1 MGLSSPTGEGGAR
14 SRLFAPPSLLA
25 AYVAVVSLLGF
36 AGIGFV
42 IVASPWR
49 ETLDAL
55 AILPVIFLAVAAITG
70 EVKPI
75 RLIGGDG
82 DGRTLSTSAPSIL
95 ALLPFASVGIAVLV
109 QATASLIDDAL
120 HRRELRKSLF
130 NTAQYA
136 LSVLAAGVV
145 FSWLAGVPFFRGPM
159 SMEPEHLGPL
169 LAAGAAMILVNWL
182 LVAVAISLSVAQPL
196 WRVLRADARDVFVT
210 NVVLLSIGGVAAEIA
225 ADGVGAL
232 TMLVAP
238 VIAAHLFAAAAAR
251 HAHAAAHDSLT
262 GLRNRG
268 QLYDEL
274 ARMLSAAHSSRTAGP
289 GLVLFDLD
297 HFKDFNDTLGHPVGD
312 EILRQVAD
320 RLSGAAPDDASVHRL
335 GGDEFAV
342 VIRDPSQDVREA
354 GQALLAALDTP
365 VRIGNLELL
374 VRASAG
380 VAIAP
385 DHGADGE
392 TLMKN
397 ADIALYHAKLER
409 DRIST
414 YAPEFDINTV
424 ERLRLLADL
433 RTALDSD
440 QLHVVYQPQV
450 DLHDLRTVGVEALVR
465 WAHPERGLVP
475 PDEFIPLAENSG
487 LIFPLTALVLDTAL
501 DQVAQWRAAGDEIRL
516 AVNLS
521 ARHLSDSALP
531 SQVAAALARH
541 DVPSSALVLEVTET
555 GILSDP
561 ARADLVIREVREL
574 GVEIA
579 IDDYGTGNAS
589 LSYLKRLEIDE
600 LKVDRSFV
608 SSIGDDRH
616 DLIIVRSTVALA
628 LALGLRVVAEGSE
641 DDATVETLR
650 GLGRVIGQ
658 GYHLGRPGAPEEISA
673 RLASERAA
681 EPTSTT
687 TPTTPTTRSA

>member
-82 DGRTLSTSAPSIL
+82 DGRTLSTSAPFIL

-274 ARMLSAAHSSRTAGP
+274 ARTLSAAHSSRAAGP

-354 GQALLAALDTP
+354 AQALLAALDTP

-450 DLHDLRTVGVEALVR
+450 DLHDLHTVGVEALVR
-465 WAHPERGLVP
+465 WEHPERGLVP

-501 DQVAQWRAAGDEIRL
+501 EELARWRAAGDEIRL

-628 LALGLRVVAEGSE
+628 LALGLRVVAEGIE

-673 RLASERAA
+673 RLARERTA
-681 EPTSTT
+681 ET
-687 TPTTPTTRSA
+687 TPTPTPTTRST

>member
-42 IVASPWR
+42 LVASPWR

-55 AILPVIFLAVAAITG
+55 AIFPVIFLAVAAITG

-82 DGRTLSTSAPSIL
+82 DGRTLSTSAPFIL

-136 LSVLAAGVV
+136 LSVLSAGVV

-354 GQALLAALDTP
+354 AQALLAALDTP

-465 WAHPERGLVP
+465 WEHPERGLVP

-628 LALGLRVVAEGSE
+628 LALGLRVVAEGIE

-658 GYHLGRPGAPEEISA
+658 GYHLGKPGAPDEIGE
-673 RLASERAA
+673 RLARERIAGPA
-681 EPTSTT
+681 PSPTI
-687 TPTTPTTRSA
+687 TPTTRRA

>member
-1 MGLSSPTGEGGAR
+1 MAGVVWALIATQWVGIADE
-14 SRLFAPPSLLA
+14 LLIWPILIMA
-25 AYVAVVSLLGF
+25 VGAVV
-36 AGIGFV
+36 
-42 IVASPWR
+42 
-49 ETLDAL
+49 
-55 AILPVIFLAVAAITG
+55 G
-70 EVKPI
+70 EIKPI
-75 RLIGGDG
+75 QLLRAGAEP
-82 DGRTLSTSAPSIL
+82 RTLSTSAPFVL
-95 ALLPFASVGIAVLV
+95 ALIPIAGVGIAVIV
-109 QATASLIDDAL
+109 QITASLLDDAL
-120 HRRELRKSLF
+120 QRRPFRKSLF
-130 NTAQYA
+130 NMAQYVV
-136 LSVLAAGVV
+136 SVFAARAV
-145 FSWLAGVPFFRGPM
+145 FAWLAGVPFFGDPM
-159 SMEPEHLGPL
+159 TVETGDLGPL
-169 LAAGAAMILVNWL
+169 LIAGVAMIGANWL
-182 LVAVAISLSVAQPL
+182 LVAGVVSLATSQSMAT
-196 WRVLRADARDVFVT
+196 VLKEDVRDFLVT
-210 NVVLLSIGGVAAEIA
+210 NVVLLSIGGIA
-225 ADGVGAL
+225 ADVASDGVGAL
-232 TMLVAP
+232 ALLAAP
-238 VIAAHLFAAAAAR
+238 VMAAHFFAAAAAR
-251 HAHAAAHDSLT
+251 HAYAAAHDSLT

-274 ARMLSAAHSSRTAGP
+274 GRVLVTARHAREDGP
-289 GLVLFDLD
+289 GLVLLDLD

-320 RLSGAAPDDASVHRL
+320 RLREAAPAEATVYRL

-342 VIRDPSQDVREA
+342 VVHGELLDVREA
-354 GQALLAALDTP
+354 AQALLAALDTP

-465 WAHPERGLVP
+465 WEHPERGLVP

-628 LALGLRVVAEGSE
+628 LALGLRVVAEGIE

-658 GYHLGRPGAPEEISA
+658 GYHLGKPGAPDEIGE
-673 RLASERAA
+673 RLARERIA
-681 EPTSTT
+681 EPAPS
-687 TPTTPTTRSA
+687 PTITPTTRRA

>member
-1 MGLSSPTGEGGAR
+1 M
-14 SRLFAPPSLLA
+14 
-25 AYVAVVSLLGF
+25 VSLLGL
-36 AGIGFV
+36 AGVGFV
-42 IVASPWR
+42 LVASPWR
-49 ETLDAL
+49 DTLDAL
-55 AILPVIFLAVAAITG
+55 AIFPVIFLAVAAITG

-82 DGRTLSTSAPSIL
+82 DGRTLSTSAPFIL
-95 ALLPFASVGIAVLV
+95 ALLPFASVGIAVIV

-136 LSVLAAGVV
+136 LSVLSAGVV

-159 SMEPEHLGPL
+159 AMEPEHLGPL

-274 ARMLSAAHSSRTAGP
+274 ARTLSAAHSSRAAGP

-409 DRIST
+409 DRISA

-465 WAHPERGLVP
+465 WEHPERGLVP

-628 LALGLRVVAEGSE
+628 LALGLRVVAEGIE

-658 GYHLGRPGAPEEISA
+658 GYHLGRPGAPDEISA
-673 RLASERAA
+673 RLASERTAK
-681 EPTSTT
+681 P
-687 TPTTPTTRSA
+687 TPTPTPTTRST